1 MTPRYMN
8 DRNGMRFNSMVL
20 LSFLLHALFL
30 SIFLLSP
37 SLPEKKW
44 TFGPVYSVDLVSAS
58 ADITEPR
65 TTALSKELAYRTT
78 EVPATLRKND
88 DLQTT
93 PLIKDSTAPSRTENL
108 DKVEKAIEEMK
119 KRMLSR
125 TSTPPSVA
133 KTPSAQAGALP
144 VQGKTG
150 GENGKMNAYYTR
162 LWAKIKAQWALPR
175 GILPEQ
181 KLETVITIVILRDGT
196 LSGLSF
202 ERSSGNKYF
211 DQSAARA
218 VRKASPF
225 PPLPEWVREPGMEI
239 GLRFLSTEFR

>member
-1 MTPRYMN
+1 MN
-8 DRNGMRFNSMVL
+8 DRNSMRFNSMVL

-78 EVPATLRKND
+78 GVPATLRKND

-93 PLIKDSTAPSRTENL
+93 PLIKDSTAPSRTEHL

-119 KRMLSR
+119 KRMLSQ

-133 KTPSAQAGALP
+133 KPPSAQAGALAAR
-144 VQGKTG
+144 GNA
-150 GENGKMNAYYTR
+150 GEANGGKMNAYYAR
-162 LWAKIKAQWALPR
+162 LWAKIKGQWALPR
-175 GILPEQ
+175 GVLPEQ
-181 KLETVITIVILRDGT
+181 KLETVINIVILRDGT
-196 LSGLSF
+196 LSGLNF

-225 PPLPEWVREPGMEI
+225 PPLPEWVREPRMEI